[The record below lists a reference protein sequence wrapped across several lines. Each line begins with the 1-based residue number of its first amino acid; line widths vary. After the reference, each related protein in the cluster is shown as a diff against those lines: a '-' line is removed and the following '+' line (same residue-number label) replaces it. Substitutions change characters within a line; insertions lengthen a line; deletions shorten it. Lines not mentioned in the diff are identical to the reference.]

1 MNTNHY
7 KLNHP
12 FDGLFCRKVNE
23 SHISANLSNLSHN
36 PFNYSAVEGNQDF
49 PLIFLLNMSKSGIMF
64 QLADSAFKRGHE
76 NPCKPFPV
84 AFV

>member
-7 KLNHP
+7 KLNPP

-23 SHISANLSNLSHN
+23 SHISANFSNLSHN

-49 PLIFLLNMSKSGIMF
+49 PLIFPPQHVKIRDYVSVSRLSF
-64 QLADSAFKRGHE
+64 
-76 NPCKPFPV
+76 
-84 AFV
+84 